1 MTDFERLAVAW
12 DLWKRRSAAAA
23 SGVRLSPLI
32 LGSLVAVALVC
43 GVWKVF
49 D

>member
-12 DLWKRRSAAAA
+12 DLWKRRSAATV
-23 SGVRLSPLI
+23 SGVRLSPLV
-32 LGSLVAVALVC
+32 LGALVTAALIG
-43 GVWKVF
+43 GVLEVF